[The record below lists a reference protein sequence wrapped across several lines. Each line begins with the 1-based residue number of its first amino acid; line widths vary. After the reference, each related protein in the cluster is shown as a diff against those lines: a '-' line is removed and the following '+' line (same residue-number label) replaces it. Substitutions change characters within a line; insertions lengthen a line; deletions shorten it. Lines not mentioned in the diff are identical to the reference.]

1 MTGVKNYYTIYT
13 NIINSERMFP
23 MGIIKNVAIVG
34 HASKGKTSI
43 AEAMLNIAGVTE
55 RMGKVADGSTVSDCD
70 AEEKKRGVS
79 ISSSVMQFAYK
90 DAKFNIIDTPGLF
103 DFAMGANE
111 GLRAADSA
119 IVVVSA
125 RSGLAAGAEK
135 AFKNAGKKGMARLVV
150 TSKMDDDRADFYKA
164 FNGLVAKFGTTMCP
178 VVVPVICG
186 GKVAGY
192 YNMIDDKAYTYE
204 GTVKKEADIVPDD
217 VPRFEAVK
225 EVFSEAVAGSDDEL
239 MEKYFDGE
247 PLTSEE
253 KLKGL
258 SEGVANGSI
267 VPVFPASGLTGAGV
281 DMILDFIKNCC
292 PAPKSEYAID
302 ANGEPVELTVDD
314 NGPLAAVC
322 FKTVADPFIGKLNY
336 FKVISGKLVQGAT
349 VVNSRTGN
357 DERIGK
363 LVNTLGAKQNDVKE
377 ACAGDICA
385 VAKLSNFKTG
395 DTLCTANHVVTL
407 DAVPVPGIAYSM
419 AISSTKKGDE
429 EKIANAVGKLIE
441 EDPSLSY
448 KSNNE
453 THQTI
458 LSGLGEQQ
466 LDVCLSKLK
475 SKYNVEAVLSQPRV
489 AYRETISKK
498 VEAQGRHKKQS
509 GGHGQFGDVFIEFE
523 PYDTDELIFA
533 ERIVGGSVPKNFFPA
548 VEKGLRESMEKGVLA
563 GYPMVGVKATLFDG
577 SYHPVD
583 SSEMSFKMAASLA
596 FKNGISNANPVLLE
610 PIITLNAVCNDEA
623 MGDVIGDINKRR
635 GRVLGMS
642 PNADGMQEIV
652 AEVPEAE
659 MTTFSTSMRQITQGR
674 GSFTTAFARYE
685 RCPEHIAQKVIAES
699 KADE

>member
-1 MTGVKNYYTIYT
+1 
-13 NIINSERMFP
+13 

-55 RMGKVADGSTVSDCD
+55 RMGKVADGNTVSDCD

-164 FNGLVAKFGTTMCP
+164 FNGLVAKFGATMCP

-267 VPVFPASGLTGAGV
+267 VPVFPASGLTGAGI

-395 DTLCTANHVVTL
+395 DTLCTAEHVVTL

-523 PYDTDELIFA
+523 PYDTDELVFA

-699 KADE
+699 RTDE

>member
-43 AEAMLNIAGVTE
+43 VEAMLNIAGVTE
-55 RMGKVADGSTVSDCD
+55 RMGKVADGNTVSDCD

-90 DAKFNIIDTPGLF
+90 NAKLNIIDTPGLF

-192 YNMIDDKAYTYE
+192 YNMIDDKAYTYD

-258 SEGVANGSI
+258 SEGVANGTI

-281 DMILDFIKNCC
+281 DMILDFIKDCC

-395 DTLCTANHVVTL
+395 DTLCTADHVVTL

-699 KADE
+699 KTDE

>member
-1 MTGVKNYYTIYT
+1 
-13 NIINSERMFP
+13 

-43 AEAMLNIAGVTE
+43 VEAMLNIAGVTE
-55 RMGKVADGSTVSDCD
+55 RMGKVADGNTVSDCD

-385 VAKLSNFKTG
+385 VAKLNNFKTG
-395 DTLCTANHVVTL
+395 DTLCTADHVVAL

-699 KADE
+699 KTDE